1 MSFNINHLKLTPIIS
16 SKYVDVIASWTD
28 SAHFWQ
34 TVCSQMISDTQK
46 KQAVQTTQNK
56 TQCESVTLI
65 SILKKKKDGCVIVLR
80 DLYAAVC
87 NPEQKKK
94 KKRQFSILNPAVPLK
109 TRTRKDSPFRAILK
123 QNIQGER
130 TRKWQC
136 TH

>member
-65 SILKKKKDGCVIVLR
+65 SILKKKRWVGYC
-80 DLYAAVC
+80 AEGSVC
-87 NPEQKKK
+87 CCLQPRAKKK

>member
-1 MSFNINHLKLTPIIS
+1 
-16 SKYVDVIASWTD
+16 
-28 SAHFWQ
+28 
-34 TVCSQMISDTQK
+34 MISDTQK

-94 KKRQFSILNPAVPLK
+94 KK
-109 TRTRKDSPFRAILK
+109 DSLAF
-123 QNIQGER
+123 
-130 TRKWQC
+130 
-136 TH
+136 